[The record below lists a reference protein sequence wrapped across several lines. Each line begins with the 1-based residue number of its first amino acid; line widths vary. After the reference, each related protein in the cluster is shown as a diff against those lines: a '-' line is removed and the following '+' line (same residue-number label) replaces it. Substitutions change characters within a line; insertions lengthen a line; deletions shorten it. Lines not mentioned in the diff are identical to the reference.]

1 LTEFK
6 DKDGNTLV
14 WVFHA
19 PGRVWKERWVA
30 FTNSSEFIYHKGDR
44 DSAFKW
50 AEDYIRSML

>member
-1 LTEFK
+1 
-6 DKDGNTLV
+6 
-14 WVFHA
+14 VFHA